1 MTLKKLICLALVLA
15 LALTAL
21 SGCRRKQEAAE
32 PEATAAADFNP
43 DGPGYSI
50 TDGSAQANSVPD
62 APVELTPQQR
72 AAMSVGSSEGE
83 QTVPVDIPLYDDEDE
98 ALLPPG
104 GDLAAAQEAAEAASA
119 AEEDVILGTYDEDTD
134 TATHD
139 APSTIDTNA
148 YQYAQVEDEN
158 IDFTFNY
165 PSHWQ
170 LVPGIYTICYREEV
184 TDGDFP
190 ARLAITRKKLVHTP
204 DDRALLEQLTSYMK
218 MVGKQYDK
226 ATFQTSVPNHE
237 DTFMGRPAFSN
248 TYLAYWGDIEVKG
261 FVIGC
266 AVQRT
271 LYVLHFC
278 ASYADYTAMESML
291 NYIVRSVTL
300 KETDK

>member
-1 MTLKKLICLALVLA
+1 MTLKKLICLALVLS

-21 SGCRRKQEAAE
+21 TGCRRKAAE
-32 PEATAAADFNP
+32 DAAPETTAEANFNP

-50 TDGSAQANSVPD
+50 TDGSAQTNSVPD

-72 AAMSVGSSEGE
+72 AAMSVGESEGE
-83 QTVPVDIPLYDDEDE
+83 QTVPVDVPLYDDEE
-98 ALLPPG
+98 LLPPG
-104 GDLAAAQEAAEAASA
+104 GDLAAEQEAQA
-119 AEEDVILGTYDEDTD
+119 AETAGDGDVVLGTYDENAD
-134 TATHD
+134 TAQHE
-139 APSTIDTNA
+139 APSAIDTNA

-170 LVPGIYTICYREEV
+170 LVPGIYTVCYREEV

-204 DDRALLEQLTSYMK
+204 DTRALLEELTSYMK

-226 ATFQTSVPNHE
+226 ETFQTSVPNHE
-237 DTFMGRPAFSN
+237 DTFMGRPALSN
-248 TYLAYWGDIEVKG
+248 TYLAYWGDVEVKG

-271 LYVLHFC
+271 MYVLHFC

-291 NYIVRSVTL
+291 NYIVQSVRL
-300 KETDK
+300 KETDQ

>member
-1 MTLKKLICLALVLA
+1 VPL
-15 LALTAL
+15 LT
-21 SGCRRKQEAAE
+21 GCRRKQEEAS
-32 PEATAAADFNP
+32 PEATAEANVDPA
-43 DGPGYSI
+43 GPGYSI
-50 TDGSAQANSVPD
+50 TDGSTQVSVPD

-72 AAMSVGSSEGE
+72 AAMHVGASEEE
-83 QTVPVDIPLYDDEDE
+83 QTVPVDIPWDEE
-98 ALLPPG
+98 EVAPPG
-104 GDLAAAQEAAEAASA
+104 GEIAAQEEQAAAEAA
-119 AEEDVILGTYDEDTD
+119 DVVLGTYDETAD
-134 TATHD
+134 TAQHE
-139 APSTIDTNA
+139 APSAIDTNS

-165 PSHWQ
+165 PSHWK

-184 TDGDFP
+184 DDGDFP

-226 ATFQTSVPNHE
+226 ATFQTSVPNRE
-237 DTFMGRPAFSN
+237 NTFMGRPALSN

-271 LYVLHFC
+271 LYVLHFS
-278 ASYADYTAMESML
+278 ASYADYAAMENML

-300 KETDK
+300 KDTEKK